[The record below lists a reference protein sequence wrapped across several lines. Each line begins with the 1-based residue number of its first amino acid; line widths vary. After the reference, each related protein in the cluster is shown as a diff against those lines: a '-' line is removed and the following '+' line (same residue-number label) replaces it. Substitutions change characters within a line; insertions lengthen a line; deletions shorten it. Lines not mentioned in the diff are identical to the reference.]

1 MNTPRMSP
9 APLCT
14 ALACGVALISLS
26 PLASA
31 ATEPEGFPKAGEAH
45 HTTIAPIQEKTLD
58 NGLRVIA
65 AVRPGLPIFV
75 AEVIIKSGA
84 ETDPP
89 KLGGLAHLTAD
100 VLNQGTKTRTAPQ
113 IASEVEALGAKLETE
128 GHWDSATV
136 KLTGLSDYTAP
147 GLAILADVIKNP
159 TFAKEEVERVRRQT
173 MDVLKLGLDTP
184 GTVARMAVNRVS
196 LGNSPYAHPETGTL
210 GSLARITRKD
220 IVALHQQE
228 YRPSNAILV
237 VSGPLAAEEIFAE
250 AAKAFGDWKEPA
262 AGPATPSK
270 PHSAISVWPDA
281 EPAKKSAPA
290 KSPTSI
296 SVWPNAQ
303 AAEKSGAPAASDAP
317 KPRSV
322 LIDMP
327 TAGQAAVYIG
337 CSSIPRDAA
346 DYYAGKVANALLGG
360 GYSSWLNQEVR
371 VKRGLSYGAASGLET
386 HRSSGLFLATAQTKN
401 ESAAEVV
408 NVMRTQVDRLGNAPA
423 APEYIKT
430 RQAVLTGAFAR
441 DLETNDGYVKRLA
454 ELALY
459 GLPLDTMDHTVES
472 IEAVDAEAIR
482 AFSEHHLPSAI
493 LNVVVAGSAKQ
504 ALEPLKKLIP
514 QIEVIPQNAVDY
526 DSLTLKKSGHK

>member
-1 MNTPRMSP
+1 
-9 APLCT
+9 
-14 ALACGVALISLS
+14 VALLSLS

-45 HTTIAPIQEKTLD
+45 HTTIAPIQEKTLE

-113 IASEVEALGAKLETE
+113 IATEVEALGAKLETE

-173 MDVLKLGLDTP
+173 MDQLKLGLDTP

-237 VSGPLAAEEIFAE
+237 VSGPLAAEHVFAE
-250 AAKAFGDWKEPA
+250 AAKAFGDWKESTTTDPA
-262 AGPATPSK
+262 AKAK
-270 PHSAISVWPDA
+270 AHSPISVWPDA
-281 EPAKKSAPA
+281 EAAKKSPPG
-290 KSPTSI
+290 KSPSGI
-296 SVWPNAQ
+296 NVWPNAQ
-303 AAEKSGAPAASDAP
+303 ADEKSAPTAASVAP

-337 CSSIPRDAA
+337 CSSIPRNAA

-371 VKRGLSYGAASGLET
+371 VKRGLSYGAASGLDT
-386 HRSSGLFLATAQTKN
+386 RRSSGLFLATAQTKN

-482 AFSEHHLPSAI
+482 AFSEHHLPSSI

-514 QIEVIPQNAVDY
+514 QIEVIPQNAADY

>member
-1 MNTPRMSP
+1 MKIQRMSP

-14 ALACGVALISLS
+14 AFACGVALLS
-26 PLASA
+26 FSPRASA
-31 ATEPEGFPKAGEAH
+31 AKEPEGFPQAGEAH
-45 HTTIAPIQEKTLD
+45 HTTVAAIQEKTLE
-58 NGLRVIA
+58 NGLRVIV
-65 AVRPGLPIFV
+65 AVRPGLPIYV
-75 AEVIIKSGA
+75 AEVVIKSGA

-89 KLGGLAHLTAD
+89 KLGGLAHLAAD

-128 GHWDSATV
+128 GHWDSATI
-136 KLTGLSDYTAP
+136 KLTGLSDFTAP
-147 GLAILADVIKNP
+147 GFAILADVVKNP

-173 MDVLKLGLDTP
+173 MDQLKLGLDTP

-196 LGNSPYAHPETGTL
+196 LGNSPYAHPDMGTL

-220 IVALHQQE
+220 IVALHAQY
-228 YRPSNAILV
+228 YRPSNALLV
-237 VSGPLAAEEIFAE
+237 VSGPLLAEEVFSL
-250 AAKAFGDWKEPA
+250 AAKSFGDWKEPKMSPPTA
-262 AGPATPSK
+262 ARSHSSTNARPDATP
-270 PHSAISVWPDA
+270 AA
-281 EPAKKSAPA
+281 TE
-290 KSPTSI
+290 
-296 SVWPNAQ
+296 AQ
-303 AAEKSGAPAASDAP
+303 

-327 TAGQAAVYIG
+327 NAGQAAVYIAT
-337 CSSIPRDAA
+337 SSIPRNAA

-371 VKRGLSYGAASGLET
+371 VKRGLSYGSGSALDAR
-386 HRSSGLFLATAQTKN
+386 RSSGLFLATAQTKN

-408 NVMRTQVDRLGNAPA
+408 NVMRTQVERLGSAPA

-459 GLPLDTMDHTVES
+459 GLPLNTMDHTVES

-482 AFSEHHLPSAI
+482 AFSEHHLPTSV
-493 LNVVVAGSAKQ
+493 LNVVVAGNAKQ

-514 QIEVIPQNAVDY
+514 QIEVIPQNAVDF
-526 DSLTLKKSGHK
+526 DSLSLKKAGHK